1 MADFVAVIRR
11 AVDGLANNTPEMR
24 VKVYDKARSAVV
36 RQLESMKPRPP
47 EALFQRQ
54 LLKLEEAI
62 IEVEAEHAEALPADG
77 GVVSAPVLASEPEPA
92 PVEPVSEAPVYDA
105 PAAYEEPV
113 TEADTDASAAVD
125 QSYVEPA
132 AAVVHET
139 PAHGVAV
146 YEEPP
151 YAGGL
156 EPAHAPY
163 EEPAANS
170 DVVETREQ
178 VEAGYGDDRPVYE
191 AQETVPED
199 YVEAA
204 SPVVAFDPVFEE
216 PAQHEPVAFE
226 PVAPEPVFE
235 QAHEEAE
242 VEPTFAPEEPLVA
255 AEPEVAHWPDA
266 ALSTPT
272 VAKPDD
278 DGWDW
283 PSHGQVELPDA
294 SVTPAAQD
302 ASRAA
307 DSIIDD
313 FDAYLE
319 GRTTQPVEPAVPV
332 SNEPAA
338 VSAKPD
344 VNDAW
349 RDFEALIGYDNT
361 GKAPDAAASVVPL
374 TPAAEERPAPEKSPI
389 TEGEERLAGEAAYPY
404 RAMPK
409 PRPNIAKIGL
419 AGLAVLLLAGGG
431 YALWLNRDS
440 LTNLFNGPST
450 PSGTPVVATGNGTST
465 PDNGVAKPV
474 NPARKIDDG
483 ATATKFTQRLTVD
496 GKEVDEG
503 PASGGAAGVP
513 AGEGQSVAQ
522 QNVAPPPQAQQPAAG
537 QTGTATTAPVATG
550 EKMYLY
556 EEMLGQSTPTA
567 IEGGVTWEAREEK
580 DEAGRPQAVI
590 QGTITVPGRSL
601 TALVTFKR
609 NADPSLPAS
618 HLVEI
623 VFSLPPGFEGGA
635 IESVQRISMK
645 RTEQDRGNAL
655 IAVPA
660 RITDDFHMIALNDFA
675 DARATNLELL
685 KTRDWIDI
693 PVTYRN
699 GRRALITMEKGRT
712 GTDAFNKALAQWQ
725 QAEGVQQ

>member
-54 LLKLEEAI
+54 LSKLEEAI
-62 IEVEAEHAEALPADG
+62 TEVEAEHAEALPADDG
-77 GVVSAPVLASEPEPA
+77 ITPAPVPVAEPEPVPA
-92 PVEPVSEAPVYDA
+92 ESAEEAPVYQA
-105 PAAYEEPV
+105 PVPQEEPAAEVYPSEPVANEHAHAEPAADVDHEAATRDAAGYEEPAH
-113 TEADTDASAAVD
+113 TS
-125 QSYVEPA
+125 EP
-132 AAVVHET
+132 
-139 PAHGVAV
+139 
-146 YEEPP
+146 
-151 YAGGL
+151 

-163 EEPAANS
+163 EEPAAYS
-170 DVVETREQ
+170 DTVETREQ

-191 AQETVPED
+191 AEETAPED
-199 YVEAA
+199 YVEAVEPVAA
-204 SPVVAFDPVFEE
+204 SDRVLEE
-216 PAQHEPVAFE
+216 PVPHEPVALE

-235 QAHEEAE
+235 PVNHEPEI
-242 VEPTFAPEEPLVA
+242 EPTFAPEEPLTA
-255 AEPEVAHWPDA
+255 AASELPHWPEVASSA
-266 ALSTPT
+266 PT
-272 VAKPDD
+272 ETKPDD
-278 DGWDW
+278 GGWDW
-283 PSHGQVELPDA
+283 PSHGQVELPA
-294 SVTPAAQD
+294 APVSPAAQD
-302 ASRAA
+302 TGRAA

-319 GRTTQPVEPAVPV
+319 GRVAQPVEPAASVPKAA
-332 SNEPAA
+332 PATA
-338 VSAKPD
+338 ANPD

-349 RDFEALIGYDNT
+349 RDFEALIGYDA
-361 GKAPDAAASVVPL
+361 GKAPEAATGAA
-374 TPAAEERPAPEKSPI
+374 PAAPVAEERPAAEKPAI
-389 TEGEERLAGEAAYPY
+389 TEGEERLAGETAYPY
-404 RAMPK
+404 RAVPK

-419 AGLAVLLLAGGG
+419 AGLAILLLAGGG

-465 PDNGVAKPV
+465 PGNGVAKPV
-474 NPARKIDDG
+474 DPAHKIDDG

-503 PASGGAAGVP
+503 PAAGGAGGAP
-513 AGEGQSVAQ
+513 TGEGQSVAQ
-522 QNVAPPPQAQQPAAG
+522 QNVAPPPQTQQPAGG
-537 QTGTATTAPVATG
+537 QSGATATAPVASG

-580 DEAGRPQAVI
+580 DDAGRPQAVI

-609 NADPSLPAS
+609 NSDPSLPAS

-660 RITDDFHMIALNDFA
+660 RITDDFHMIALNDFP

-699 GRRALITMEKGRT
+699 GRRALITMEKGVT
-712 GTDAFNKALAQWQ
+712 GTEAFNKAIAQWQ
-725 QAEGVQQ
+725 QAEGAQQ

>member
-11 AVDGLANNTPEMR
+11 AVDGLTNNTPEMR

-54 LLKLEEAI
+54 LSKLEEAI
-62 IEVEAEHAEALPADG
+62 LEVEAEHAEALPADDG
-77 GVVSAPVLASEPEPA
+77 TAPAPVLMAEPEPA
-92 PVEPVSEAPVYDA
+92 PAESAAEPPVYETPA
-105 PAAYEEPV
+105 AREEPTPAAYEAEPE
-113 TEADTDASAAVD
+113 TPAVAPVPAEPA
-125 QSYVEPA
+125 YVEPVA
-132 AAVVHET
+132 EAVHET
-139 PAHGVAV
+139 ASQHEAAD
-146 YEEPP
+146 EEPVQ
-151 YAGGL
+151 AAEA

-163 EEPAANS
+163 EEPAAYS
-170 DVVETREQ
+170 DTVETREH
-178 VEAGYGDDRPVYE
+178 VEAGYGDDRPVSE
-191 AQETVPED
+191 AAEAAPED
-199 YVEAA
+199 YVEA
-204 SPVVAFDPVFEE
+204 VAPAPVFEA
-216 PAQHEPVAFE
+216 PVLPEPVAFDA
-226 PVAPEPVFE
+226 VAPEPVH
-235 QAHEEAE
+235 HEPE
-242 VEPTFAPEEPLVA
+242 VAPTFAPEEPLTA
-255 AEPEVAHWPDA
+255 AEPELPDWPDA
-266 ALSTPT
+266 T
-272 VAKPDD
+272 VSEPAAVKPDD
-278 DGWDW
+278 GGWDW
-283 PSHGQVELPDA
+283 PSHGQVELPA
-294 SVTPAAQD
+294 APAAQD

-319 GRTTQPVEPAVPV
+319 GRTSQPVEPAAPA
-332 SNEPAA
+332 SNTPAPA
-338 VSAKPD
+338 PANPD
-344 VNDAW
+344 ANDAW
-349 RDFEALIGYDNT
+349 RDFEALIGYDA
-361 GKAPDAAASVVPL
+361 GKGPDAAASAAPVL
-374 TPAAEERPAPEKSPI
+374 PAAEERPAAEKPAI
-389 TEGEERLAGEAAYPY
+389 TEGEERLAGETAYPY
-404 RAMPK
+404 RAVPK
-409 PRPNIAKIGL
+409 PRPNVAKIGL

-465 PDNGVAKPV
+465 PDNGAVKPV
-474 NPARKIDDG
+474 DPAHKIDDG

-503 PASGGAAGVP
+503 PAGAGSVP

-522 QNVAPPPQAQQPAAG
+522 QNVAPPPQTQPPAGG
-537 QTGTATTAPVATG
+537 QTGSAATAPVASG

-580 DEAGRPQAVI
+580 DDAGRPQAVI

-609 NADPSLPAS
+609 NADLSLPAS

-660 RITDDFHMIALNDFA
+660 RITDDFHMIALNDFP

-699 GRRALITMEKGRT
+699 GRRALITMEKGVT
-712 GTDAFNKALAQWQ
+712 GTDAFNKAIAQWQ
-725 QAEGVQQ
+725 QADGTRQ